1 MDGNRMTRR
10 GLIAAAAVIG
20 LAGRARAQDS
30 GAEVDRNASAFR
42 MIDWHEHFDSLANG
56 AILCDIASC
65 ALHYWAA
72 DGTYLLVPTSV
83 PRTDELT
90 RRGRSEIVRKAENPT
105 WTTTPSQR
113 ERYPDWPAQIAGG
126 DPANPLGVRALY
138 LSWPAYLLHGT
149 HDTRKIGRQSSDGCI
164 GMYNHHVTQLYG
176 LVQVGTPVVLL

>member
-1 MDGNRMTRR
+1 MTDGKMTRR
-10 GLIAAAAVIG
+10 AMIAAGAALG
-20 LAGRARAQDS
+20 LAGAARAQDS

-42 MIDWHEHFDSLANG
+42 MMDWRDHFDSLARG
-56 AILCDIASC
+56 AIICDIASR
-65 ALHYWAA
+65 ALHYWGP
-72 DGTYLLVPTSV
+72 DGSHLLVPTSV

-90 RRGRSEIVRKAENPT
+90 RRGRTEITRKAENPT

-113 ERYPDWPAQIAGG
+113 ERYPDWPLQIPGG

-176 LVQVGTPVVLL
+176 LVQIGTPVVLL